1 MESTS
6 ANGSPAEARKE
17 HPPQGIVGAVARV
30 FAMFFLLTIWSTF
43 LAVAYAYGGTGG
55 LLGWIRLPEGMSPF
69 LRLNLEM
76 ADIVAYAA
84 LFAGIL
90 LASTVQL
97 NSTISAADP
106 VAARRP
112 SNIEEARAQ
121 QRDLQTYANQAE
133 MAMLVSFGSAFAVLL
148 MTVLFGFAE
157 IAEHPA
163 AGQVD
168 VNGVG
173 WVGFVEAAP
182 GLLHPRIFF
191 MYLVSFLLFLVTFAS
206 LPQWKHTGLFQRQ
219 VEDDAWEARG
229 RLAVIATQWNL
240 SNVDAIRNPGGTRV
254 AALTGYAVYVSGFAL
269 ALNLSLAVFAGDE
282 GFVGVFAAGR
292 FPLFFLFILIA
303 VMLSSGIGAVM
314 LRLFHLHAGRSGLY
328 VVSLFVVFVAVFY
341 VVSAEGA
348 GWAVGLAVSM
358 ALYMALW
365 VLLYY
370 RGVDVLDEKDPHTWE
385 FFLNPPKY
393 FVIRRYEAIRRS
405 AEILRERGLADAADE
420 NAPLTGR

>member
-6 ANGSPAEARKE
+6 ANGNLAEGRRE

-30 FAMFFLLTIWSTF
+30 VALFFLLSIWSTF
-43 LAVAYAYGGTGG
+43 LAVAYAYGGDGG

-76 ADIVAYAA
+76 ADIVAYAS

-106 VAARRP
+106 VAARSP
-112 SNIEEARAQ
+112 TSLEEARAQ

-133 MAMLVSFGSAFAVLL
+133 MAMLVSFGAAFAVLL

-157 IAEHPA
+157 IADHPN
-163 AGQVD
+163 AGEVD
-168 VNGVG
+168 VHGVG

-182 GLLHPRIFF
+182 GLTHPRIFF
-191 MYLVSFLLFLVTFAS
+191 MYLVSFLLFLVTYAS

-229 RLAVIATQWNL
+229 RLAVIAAQFDL
-240 SNVDAIRNPGGTRV
+240 GNVDAIRIPGGTRV
-254 AALTGYAVYVSGFAL
+254 AALIGYAVYVSGFAL

-292 FPLFFLFILIA
+292 FPLFFLFVLIA
-303 VMLSSGIGAVM
+303 VMLSSGVGAVM
-314 LRLFHLHAGRSGLY
+314 LRTFHLHAGRSGLY
-328 VVSLFVVFVAVFY
+328 VVSLVIVFVAVFY
-341 VVSAEGA
+341 VVWAEGT
-348 GWAVGLAVSM
+348 GWAVGLAVIM

-365 VLLYY
+365 VLLY
-370 RGVDVLDEKDPHTWE
+370 RRSVDVLDRKDPRTWE
-385 FFLNPPKY
+385 FLLSPPKY
-393 FVIRRYEAIRRS
+393 LVIRRYEAIRRS
-405 AEILRERGLADAADE
+405 ADILRERGLADAADG
-420 NAPLTGR
+420 NAPLTGQ